1 MFWLKAEMM
10 SLSNNLRKITD
21 KVESWLRYEMETF
34 EPFGAQEN
42 RGDKNFISLKTG
54 AEGKSKFIPLE
65 GLKHVN
71 DSENAGDDTLKKT
84 QENFDRLEQ
93 EAYEKGFAQGE
104 KDGVELGE
112 KKAAKI
118 IENIEKLF
126 NDINSLKQDV
136 LKENE
141 KEILDLIF
149 AVVEKIVHHEVKQDD
164 TAIKE
169 AILNALDMAVEK
181 SKIIFN
187 VNPDDYEFVEKLRP
201 DLFRQNN
208 EIKSIVVTSDPAI
221 SRGGCFLETSRG
233 NIDATIESKL
243 EKIYQCI
250 QETVQ

>member
-1 MFWLKAEMM
+1 M
-10 SLSNNLRKITD
+10 SLSDNLRKITG
-21 KVESWLRYEMETF
+21 KVESWLRYDMETF
-34 EPFGAQEN
+34 EPFGAQES
-42 RGDKNFISLKTG
+42 RGDKDFASLKAGT
-54 AEGKSKFIPLE
+54 EGKSKFIPLE
-65 GLKHVN
+65 ALKN
-71 DSENAGDDTLKKT
+71 ASDSENAGDEGLKKT

-104 KDGVELGE
+104 KDGFELGE

-126 NDINSLKQDV
+126 NEINGFKKDV
-136 LKENE
+136 LRENE

-164 TAIKE
+164 IAIKE
-169 AILNALDMAVEK
+169 AILNALEMAVEK

-208 EIKSIVVTSDPAI
+208 EIKSIIVTSDPAI

-243 EKIYQCI
+243 EKIYQCL
-250 QETVQ
+250 QETIQ

>member
-1 MFWLKAEMM
+1 M
-10 SLSNNLRKITD
+10 SLSNNLRKITGEM
-21 KVESWLRYEMETF
+21 ESWLRYEMEIF
-34 EPFGAQEN
+34 EPFGDQQ
-42 RGDKNFISLKTG
+42 RSRDKDFISLGTG
-54 AEGKSKFIPLE
+54 AQEDSKFIPLE
-65 GLKHVN
+65 ALKNN
-71 DSENAGDDTLKKT
+71 DGNENAGDDVFQKA

-104 KDGVELGE
+104 KDGFELGE
-112 KKAAKI
+112 KKAIKI

-126 NDINSLKQDV
+126 MEITGLKQDI
-136 LKENE
+136 LRENE

-149 AVVEKIVHHEVKQDD
+149 AVVEKMVHHEVRQDD

-181 SKIIFN
+181 SKVIFN

-208 EIKSIVVTSDPAI
+208 EMKSIVVTSDPAI
-221 SRGGCFLETSRG
+221 SRGGCFLETPRG

-243 EKIYQCI
+243 EKIYQCL
-250 QETVQ
+250 QETLQ

>member
-1 MFWLKAEMM
+1 M
-10 SLSNNLRKITD
+10 SLSNNLRKITG

-42 RGDKNFISLKTG
+42 RGDKDFISLKTG
-54 AEGKSKFIPLE
+54 ADGKSKFIPLE
-65 GLKHVN
+65 ALKN
-71 DSENAGDDTLKKT
+71 TCDSGNTGDEALKKK

-104 KDGVELGE
+104 KDGLELGE

-126 NDINSLKQDV
+126 NEINGFKQDV
-136 LKENE
+136 LRENE

-149 AVVEKIVHHEVKQDD
+149 AVVEKIIPHEVKQDD

-169 AILNALDMAVEK
+169 AILNALNMAVEK
-181 SKIIFN
+181 SKIIFS

-208 EIKSIVVTSDPAI
+208 EIKSIVVTSDPSI

-243 EKIYQCI
+243 EKIYQCL
-250 QETVQ
+250 QETIQ